1 MADKMGHFDIATAAI
16 IVWELHQR
24 PVSVFGELLLSHYRP
39 DEHPNSIRIY
49 HGKTDQEMWFS
60 LFDSEKRGAELQYQE
75 LAPRLEELAHRA
87 EQQGRKDGLM
97 LANYDAKAC
106 KYRGWLGKSDNL
118 SRVNGIVRAIV
129 KVAGLNKKITL
140 EAFRHGGITGMAD
153 ADMTDAQ
160 MRIFTRHP
168 GRRLPTY
175 IGPTQ
180 AQVRDG
186 RRKIITRRNTKER
199 EVKERIPIQMAVYPQ
214 PSGNP
219 T

>member
-1 MADKMGHFDIATAAI
+1 LEKD
-16 IVWELHQR
+16 
-24 PVSVFGELLLSHYRP
+24 YRP
-39 DEHPNSIRIY
+39 DAHPNSIRIY

-60 LFDSEKRGAELQYQE
+60 LFESATRGAVLQYEE

-87 EQQGRKDGLM
+87 KCLGRKDGLM
-97 LANYDAKAC
+97 LVNYDAKAC
-106 KYRGWLGKSDNL
+106 KYRGWLGKNDSL

-160 MRIFTRHP
+160 MRVFTRHP

-180 AQVRDG
+180 AQVREG
-186 RRKIITRRNTKER
+186 RRKIITHRNAKVE
-199 EVKERIPIQMAVYPQ
+199 EVTERIPIQMAVYPK
-214 PSGNP
+214 PSDSAI
-219 T
+219 